1 MIKLENNYTQDKYL
15 KYAQD
20 VISGKQ
26 VAGKLIK
33 LSCQRYLDFMNDAR
47 YEFRPDKCE
56 RVLSF
61 VGKLKH
67 YQGKCAGKPFV
78 LEEWQKWIIYSI
90 FGFYYKD
97 SNERLV
103 KKALLTVGRKN
114 GKAIS
119 LDTNIPTPFGNRLLR
134 DIHEGDIIF
143 GADGKPTRVLFE
155 SEIQYRPCYKIL
167 FENGE
172 EIISADNH
180 RWLVKCRNDKKP
192 DNLVV
197 RTTQEMYDK
206 GIYLQRKDGKGKEY
220 NWRTILTNP
229 VEYEPKEYIVDP
241 YVLGLWLGD
250 GDSAGPEFTTQYQFD
265 DYKIYDYVS
274 KLYGEPTI
282 VSVKHNRNAVILNYN
297 NTRINNHVSK
307 LSSDLKKIGVFKN
320 KHIPEEYKFG
330 SVEQR
335 LSLIQGLMDTDGS
348 VASTHYHQC
357 EFVQK
362 RKDIVDDVQEILS
375 SLGIKSKIKE
385 KYVILNGKKTGPY
398 YRLTFFTDKTLPVFK
413 MKRKYEML
421 PEHLHKRMKY
431 NTIRDIIPCETVPC
445 KCLTVDNEDHLFL
458 CGKQYTVTH
467 NTFLIAAIALY
478 MLIADGEPA
487 AQVLNIA
494 NNTKQAHLL
503 FEMQQK
509 LVKCLDPKHKYTKT
523 LRDSIQVPKTS
534 SYSQVLSSDS
544 SGHDGSSPS
553 TYILDEVHEMKDSK
567 LWDVMISGTGF
578 RVSPL
583 GICISTSGFLLNGFL
598 HNYRDVCIDILEHRK
613 EDDEQFAAIYEL
625 DEEDDWKDE
634 HNWIKA
640 NPNLGVTVTKKYL
653 EGQIRSAI
661 NDSALETS
669 VKTKNFNM
677 WVSSKE
683 IWISDDKIRKVMAP
697 VNLEDY
703 KDEECFMGVDL
714 SAVSD
719 LTSTTIMFPPNPDR
733 EVNPDKFVFK
743 TIIYLPESELTE
755 NVNSYLYMIWKRENY
770 LKVTSGNV
778 VDYDFILKD
787 QININDTN
795 YIVNVA
801 YDKWNATQ
809 WAINA
814 TSEGLP
820 LSPYSQALGNF
831 NGPTKTLERL
841 IRTGQVIIDNNPI
854 VRWAF
859 SNVSLK
865 IDHHENAKPTK
876 ANDEKSKKIDPVISM
891 IQSLGG
897 YLSNPRYSD
906 GQVLTVK

>member
-26 VAGKLIK
+26 VAGKIIRLA
-33 LSCQRYLDFMNDAR
+33 CQRYLDFMNDAR

-61 VGKLKH
+61 VSKLKH

-103 KKALLTVGRKN
+103 KKALITVGRKN
-114 GKAIS
+114 GKS
-119 LDTNIPTPFGNRLLR
+119 M
-134 DIHEGDIIF
+134 
-143 GADGKPTRVLFE
+143 
-155 SEIQYRPCYKIL
+155 Q
-167 FENGE
+167 
-172 EIISADNH
+172 
-180 RWLVKCRNDKKP
+180 
-192 DNLVV
+192 
-197 RTTQEMYDK
+197 
-206 GIYLQRKDGKGKEY
+206 
-220 NWRTILTNP
+220 
-229 VEYEPKEYIVDP
+229 
-241 YVLGLWLGD
+241 
-250 GDSAGPEFTTQYQFD
+250 
-265 DYKIYDYVS
+265 
-274 KLYGEPTI
+274 
-282 VSVKHNRNAVILNYN
+282 
-297 NTRINNHVSK
+297 
-307 LSSDLKKIGVFKN
+307 
-320 KHIPEEYKFG
+320 
-330 SVEQR
+330 
-335 LSLIQGLMDTDGS
+335 
-348 VASTHYHQC
+348 
-357 EFVQK
+357 
-362 RKDIVDDVQEILS
+362 
-375 SLGIKSKIKE
+375 
-385 KYVILNGKKTGPY
+385 
-398 YRLTFFTDKTLPVFK
+398 
-413 MKRKYEML
+413 
-421 PEHLHKRMKY
+421 
-431 NTIRDIIPCETVPC
+431 
-445 KCLTVDNEDHLFL
+445 
-458 CGKQYTVTH
+458 
-467 NTFLIAAIALY
+467 IAAIALY

-598 HNYRDVCIDILEHRK
+598 HTYRDVCIDILEHRK

-634 HNWIKA
+634 HNWVKA

-841 IRTGQVIIDNNPI
+841 IRTGMVVIDNNPI

>member
-1 MIKLENNYTQDKYL
+1 MINLKNNYIQDKYL

-20 VISGKQ
+20 VVSGKQ
-26 VAGKLIK
+26 VAGKLIR
-33 LSCQRYLDFMNDAR
+33 LSCQRYLDLMNDTR

-61 VGKLKH
+61 ISKLKH

-90 FGFYYKD
+90 FGFYYRD

-103 KKALLTVGRKN
+103 KKALITVGRKN
-114 GKAIS
+114 GKS
-119 LDTNIPTPFGNRLLR
+119 M
-134 DIHEGDIIF
+134 
-143 GADGKPTRVLFE
+143 
-155 SEIQYRPCYKIL
+155 Q
-167 FENGE
+167 
-172 EIISADNH
+172 
-180 RWLVKCRNDKKP
+180 
-192 DNLVV
+192 
-197 RTTQEMYDK
+197 
-206 GIYLQRKDGKGKEY
+206 
-220 NWRTILTNP
+220 
-229 VEYEPKEYIVDP
+229 
-241 YVLGLWLGD
+241 
-250 GDSAGPEFTTQYQFD
+250 
-265 DYKIYDYVS
+265 
-274 KLYGEPTI
+274 
-282 VSVKHNRNAVILNYN
+282 
-297 NTRINNHVSK
+297 
-307 LSSDLKKIGVFKN
+307 
-320 KHIPEEYKFG
+320 
-330 SVEQR
+330 
-335 LSLIQGLMDTDGS
+335 
-348 VASTHYHQC
+348 
-357 EFVQK
+357 
-362 RKDIVDDVQEILS
+362 
-375 SLGIKSKIKE
+375 
-385 KYVILNGKKTGPY
+385 
-398 YRLTFFTDKTLPVFK
+398 
-413 MKRKYEML
+413 
-421 PEHLHKRMKY
+421 
-431 NTIRDIIPCETVPC
+431 
-445 KCLTVDNEDHLFL
+445 
-458 CGKQYTVTH
+458 
-467 NTFLIAAIALY
+467 IAAMALY

-625 DEEDDWKDE
+625 DDEDDWKDE
-634 HNWIKA
+634 KNWVKA
-640 NPNLGVTVTKKYL
+640 NPNLDVTVTRKYL

-661 NDSALETS
+661 NDSALEVS

-683 IWISDDKIRKVMAP
+683 IWISDDKIRKVMSP
-697 VNLEDY
+697 VNLDDY
-703 KDEECFMGVDL
+703 KDEDCFMGVDL

-733 EVNPDKFVFK
+733 EINPDKFVFK

-778 VDYDFILKD
+778 VDYDYILKD
-787 QININDTN
+787 QININDKN
-795 YIVNVA
+795 YVVNVA

-814 TSEGLP
+814 TEEGLP
-820 LSPYSQALGNF
+820 LTPYSQALGNF

-841 IRTGQVIIDNNPI
+841 IRTGMVVIDNNPI

-859 SNVSLK
+859 SNVTLK
-865 IDHHENAKPTK
+865 LDQHENAKPTK
-876 ANDEKSKKIDPVISM
+876 ANNEKSKKIDPVISM

-897 YLSNPRYSD
+897 YLENPRYSD
-906 GQVLTVK
+906 GQVLAVK

>member
-1 MIKLENNYTQDKYL
+1 MINLKNNYIQDKYL

-20 VISGKQ
+20 VVSGKQ

-33 LSCQRYLDFMNDAR
+33 LSCQRYLDLMNDTR

-56 RVLSF
+56 RVLNF
-61 VGKLKH
+61 VSKLKH

-103 KKALLTVGRKN
+103 KKALITVARKN
-114 GKAIS
+114 GKS
-119 LDTNIPTPFGNRLLR
+119 F
-134 DIHEGDIIF
+134 
-143 GADGKPTRVLFE
+143 
-155 SEIQYRPCYKIL
+155 Q
-167 FENGE
+167 
-172 EIISADNH
+172 
-180 RWLVKCRNDKKP
+180 
-192 DNLVV
+192 
-197 RTTQEMYDK
+197 
-206 GIYLQRKDGKGKEY
+206 
-220 NWRTILTNP
+220 
-229 VEYEPKEYIVDP
+229 
-241 YVLGLWLGD
+241 
-250 GDSAGPEFTTQYQFD
+250 
-265 DYKIYDYVS
+265 
-274 KLYGEPTI
+274 
-282 VSVKHNRNAVILNYN
+282 
-297 NTRINNHVSK
+297 
-307 LSSDLKKIGVFKN
+307 
-320 KHIPEEYKFG
+320 
-330 SVEQR
+330 
-335 LSLIQGLMDTDGS
+335 
-348 VASTHYHQC
+348 
-357 EFVQK
+357 
-362 RKDIVDDVQEILS
+362 
-375 SLGIKSKIKE
+375 
-385 KYVILNGKKTGPY
+385 
-398 YRLTFFTDKTLPVFK
+398 
-413 MKRKYEML
+413 
-421 PEHLHKRMKY
+421 
-431 NTIRDIIPCETVPC
+431 
-445 KCLTVDNEDHLFL
+445 
-458 CGKQYTVTH
+458 
-467 NTFLIAAIALY
+467 IAAIALY

-523 LRDSIQVPKTS
+523 LRDSIQVQKTS

-567 LWDVMISGTGF
+567 LWDVMVSGTGF

-625 DEEDDWKDE
+625 DDEDDWKDE
-634 HNWIKA
+634 KNWVKA
-640 NPNLGVTVTKKYL
+640 NPNLDVTVTRKYL

-661 NDSALETS
+661 NDSALEVS

-683 IWISDDKIRKVMAP
+683 IWISDDKIRKVMSP
-697 VNLEDY
+697 VNLDDY
-703 KDEECFMGVDL
+703 KDEDCFMGVDL

-719 LTSTTIMFPPNPDR
+719 LTSTTVMFPPNPDR
-733 EVNPDKFVFK
+733 EINPDKFVFK

-778 VDYDFILKD
+778 VDYDYILKD
-787 QININDTN
+787 QININDKN
-795 YIVNVA
+795 YVVNVA

-814 TSEGLP
+814 TEEGLP
-820 LSPYSQALGNF
+820 LTPYSQALGNF

-841 IRTGQVIIDNNPI
+841 IRTGMVVIDNNPI

-859 SNVSLK
+859 SNVTLK
-865 IDHHENAKPTK
+865 LDQHENAKPTK
-876 ANDEKSKKIDPVISM
+876 ANGEKSRKIDPVISM

-897 YLSNPRYSD
+897 YLENPRYSD
-906 GQVLTVK
+906 GQVLAVK

>member
-1 MIKLENNYTQDKYL
+1 MINLKNNYIQDKYL

-20 VISGKQ
+20 VVSGKQ

-33 LSCQRYLDFMNDAR
+33 LSCQRYLDLMNDTR

-61 VGKLKH
+61 VSKLKH

-90 FGFYYKD
+90 FGFYYRD

-114 GKAIS
+114 GKS
-119 LDTNIPTPFGNRLLR
+119 
-134 DIHEGDIIF
+134 
-143 GADGKPTRVLFE
+143 
-155 SEIQYRPCYKIL
+155 
-167 FENGE
+167 
-172 EIISADNH
+172 
-180 RWLVKCRNDKKP
+180 
-192 DNLVV
+192 
-197 RTTQEMYDK
+197 
-206 GIYLQRKDGKGKEY
+206 
-220 NWRTILTNP
+220 
-229 VEYEPKEYIVDP
+229 
-241 YVLGLWLGD
+241 
-250 GDSAGPEFTTQYQFD
+250 
-265 DYKIYDYVS
+265 
-274 KLYGEPTI
+274 
-282 VSVKHNRNAVILNYN
+282 
-297 NTRINNHVSK
+297 
-307 LSSDLKKIGVFKN
+307 
-320 KHIPEEYKFG
+320 
-330 SVEQR
+330 
-335 LSLIQGLMDTDGS
+335 
-348 VASTHYHQC
+348 
-357 EFVQK
+357 
-362 RKDIVDDVQEILS
+362 
-375 SLGIKSKIKE
+375 
-385 KYVILNGKKTGPY
+385 
-398 YRLTFFTDKTLPVFK
+398 
-413 MKRKYEML
+413 
-421 PEHLHKRMKY
+421 
-431 NTIRDIIPCETVPC
+431 
-445 KCLTVDNEDHLFL
+445 
-458 CGKQYTVTH
+458 
-467 NTFLIAAIALY
+467 FLIAAMALY

-625 DEEDDWKDE
+625 DDEDDWKDE
-634 HNWIKA
+634 KNWVKA
-640 NPNLGVTVTKKYL
+640 NPNLDVTVTRKYL

-661 NDSALETS
+661 NDSALEVS

-683 IWISDDKIRKVMAP
+683 IWISDDKIRKVMSP
-697 VNLEDY
+697 VNLDDY
-703 KDEECFMGVDL
+703 KNEDCFMGVDL

-719 LTSTTIMFPPNPDR
+719 LTSTTVMFPPNPYR
-733 EVNPDKFVFK
+733 GINPDKFVFK

-778 VDYDFILKD
+778 VDYDYILKD
-787 QININDTN
+787 QININDKN
-795 YIVNVA
+795 YVVNVA

-814 TSEGLP
+814 TEEGLP
-820 LSPYSQALGNF
+820 LTPYSQALGNF

-841 IRTGQVIIDNNPI
+841 IRTGMVVIDNNPI

-859 SNVSLK
+859 SNVTLK
-865 IDHHENAKPTK
+865 LDQHENAKPTK
-876 ANDEKSKKIDPVISM
+876 ANGDKSKKIDPVISM

-897 YLSNPRYSD
+897 YLENPHYSD

>member
-26 VAGKLIK
+26 VAGKIIK
-33 LSCQRYLDFMNDAR
+33 LACQRYLDFMNDAR

-61 VGKLKH
+61 VSKLKH

-103 KKALLTVGRKN
+103 KKALITVGRKN
-114 GKAIS
+114 GKS
-119 LDTNIPTPFGNRLLR
+119 M
-134 DIHEGDIIF
+134 
-143 GADGKPTRVLFE
+143 
-155 SEIQYRPCYKIL
+155 Q
-167 FENGE
+167 
-172 EIISADNH
+172 
-180 RWLVKCRNDKKP
+180 
-192 DNLVV
+192 
-197 RTTQEMYDK
+197 
-206 GIYLQRKDGKGKEY
+206 
-220 NWRTILTNP
+220 
-229 VEYEPKEYIVDP
+229 
-241 YVLGLWLGD
+241 
-250 GDSAGPEFTTQYQFD
+250 
-265 DYKIYDYVS
+265 
-274 KLYGEPTI
+274 
-282 VSVKHNRNAVILNYN
+282 
-297 NTRINNHVSK
+297 
-307 LSSDLKKIGVFKN
+307 
-320 KHIPEEYKFG
+320 
-330 SVEQR
+330 
-335 LSLIQGLMDTDGS
+335 
-348 VASTHYHQC
+348 
-357 EFVQK
+357 
-362 RKDIVDDVQEILS
+362 
-375 SLGIKSKIKE
+375 
-385 KYVILNGKKTGPY
+385 
-398 YRLTFFTDKTLPVFK
+398 
-413 MKRKYEML
+413 
-421 PEHLHKRMKY
+421 
-431 NTIRDIIPCETVPC
+431 
-445 KCLTVDNEDHLFL
+445 
-458 CGKQYTVTH
+458 
-467 NTFLIAAIALY
+467 IAAIALY

-598 HNYRDVCIDILEHRK
+598 HTYRDVCIDILEHRK

-634 HNWIKA
+634 HNWVKA

-719 LTSTTIMFPPNPDR
+719 LTSTTVMFPPNPDR
-733 EVNPDKFVFK
+733 EINPDKFVFK

-865 IDHHENAKPTK
+865 IDHHENVKPTK

>member
-26 VAGKLIK
+26 VAGKIIRLA
-33 LSCQRYLDFMNDAR
+33 CQRYLDFMNDAR

-61 VGKLKH
+61 VSKLKH

-103 KKALLTVGRKN
+103 KKALITVGRKN
-114 GKAIS
+114 GKS
-119 LDTNIPTPFGNRLLR
+119 M
-134 DIHEGDIIF
+134 
-143 GADGKPTRVLFE
+143 
-155 SEIQYRPCYKIL
+155 Q
-167 FENGE
+167 
-172 EIISADNH
+172 
-180 RWLVKCRNDKKP
+180 
-192 DNLVV
+192 
-197 RTTQEMYDK
+197 
-206 GIYLQRKDGKGKEY
+206 
-220 NWRTILTNP
+220 
-229 VEYEPKEYIVDP
+229 
-241 YVLGLWLGD
+241 
-250 GDSAGPEFTTQYQFD
+250 
-265 DYKIYDYVS
+265 
-274 KLYGEPTI
+274 
-282 VSVKHNRNAVILNYN
+282 
-297 NTRINNHVSK
+297 
-307 LSSDLKKIGVFKN
+307 
-320 KHIPEEYKFG
+320 
-330 SVEQR
+330 
-335 LSLIQGLMDTDGS
+335 
-348 VASTHYHQC
+348 
-357 EFVQK
+357 
-362 RKDIVDDVQEILS
+362 
-375 SLGIKSKIKE
+375 
-385 KYVILNGKKTGPY
+385 
-398 YRLTFFTDKTLPVFK
+398 
-413 MKRKYEML
+413 
-421 PEHLHKRMKY
+421 
-431 NTIRDIIPCETVPC
+431 
-445 KCLTVDNEDHLFL
+445 
-458 CGKQYTVTH
+458 
-467 NTFLIAAIALY
+467 IAAIALY

-598 HNYRDVCIDILEHRK
+598 HTYRDVCIDILEHRK

-634 HNWIKA
+634 HNWVKA

-719 LTSTTIMFPPNPDR
+719 LTSTTVMFPPNPDR
-733 EVNPDKFVFK
+733 EINPDKFVFK

>member
-1 MIKLENNYTQDKYL
+1 MINLKNNYIQDKYL

-20 VISGKQ
+20 VVSGKQ
-26 VAGKLIK
+26 VAGKLIR
-33 LSCQRYLDFMNDAR
+33 LACQRYLDLMNDTR

-61 VGKLKH
+61 VSKLKH

-90 FGFYYKD
+90 FGFYYRD

-114 GKAIS
+114 GKS
-119 LDTNIPTPFGNRLLR
+119 
-134 DIHEGDIIF
+134 
-143 GADGKPTRVLFE
+143 
-155 SEIQYRPCYKIL
+155 
-167 FENGE
+167 
-172 EIISADNH
+172 
-180 RWLVKCRNDKKP
+180 
-192 DNLVV
+192 
-197 RTTQEMYDK
+197 
-206 GIYLQRKDGKGKEY
+206 
-220 NWRTILTNP
+220 
-229 VEYEPKEYIVDP
+229 
-241 YVLGLWLGD
+241 
-250 GDSAGPEFTTQYQFD
+250 
-265 DYKIYDYVS
+265 
-274 KLYGEPTI
+274 
-282 VSVKHNRNAVILNYN
+282 
-297 NTRINNHVSK
+297 
-307 LSSDLKKIGVFKN
+307 
-320 KHIPEEYKFG
+320 
-330 SVEQR
+330 
-335 LSLIQGLMDTDGS
+335 
-348 VASTHYHQC
+348 
-357 EFVQK
+357 
-362 RKDIVDDVQEILS
+362 
-375 SLGIKSKIKE
+375 
-385 KYVILNGKKTGPY
+385 
-398 YRLTFFTDKTLPVFK
+398 
-413 MKRKYEML
+413 
-421 PEHLHKRMKY
+421 
-431 NTIRDIIPCETVPC
+431 
-445 KCLTVDNEDHLFL
+445 
-458 CGKQYTVTH
+458 
-467 NTFLIAAIALY
+467 FLIAAMALY

-625 DEEDDWKDE
+625 DEDDDWTDE
-634 HNWIKA
+634 KNWVKA
-640 NPNLGVTVTKKYL
+640 NPNLDVTVTRKYL

-661 NDSALETS
+661 NDSALEVS

-683 IWISDDKIRKVMAP
+683 IWISDDKIRKVMSS
-697 VNLEDY
+697 VNLDDY
-703 KDEECFMGVDL
+703 KDEDCFMGVDL

-719 LTSTTIMFPPNPDR
+719 LTSTTVMFPPNPDR
-733 EVNPDKFVFK
+733 EINPDKFVFK

-778 VDYDFILKD
+778 VDYDYILKD
-787 QININDTN
+787 QININDKN
-795 YIVNVA
+795 YVVNVA

-814 TSEGLP
+814 TEEGLP
-820 LSPYSQALGNF
+820 LTPYSQALGNF

-841 IRTGQVIIDNNPI
+841 IRTGMVVIDNNPI

-859 SNVSLK
+859 SNVTLK
-865 IDHHENAKPTK
+865 LDQHENAKPTK
-876 ANDEKSKKIDPVISM
+876 ANNEKSKKIDPVISM

-897 YLSNPRYSD
+897 YLENPRYSD
-906 GQVLTVK
+906 GQVLAVK

>member
-1 MIKLENNYTQDKYL
+1 MINLKNNYIQDKYL
-15 KYAQD
+15 KYAHD
-20 VISGKQ
+20 VVSGKQ

-33 LSCQRYLDFMNDAR
+33 LSCQRYLDLMNDTR

-61 VGKLKH
+61 VSKLKH

-90 FGFYYKD
+90 FGFYYRD

-114 GKAIS
+114 GKS
-119 LDTNIPTPFGNRLLR
+119 
-134 DIHEGDIIF
+134 
-143 GADGKPTRVLFE
+143 
-155 SEIQYRPCYKIL
+155 
-167 FENGE
+167 
-172 EIISADNH
+172 
-180 RWLVKCRNDKKP
+180 
-192 DNLVV
+192 
-197 RTTQEMYDK
+197 
-206 GIYLQRKDGKGKEY
+206 
-220 NWRTILTNP
+220 
-229 VEYEPKEYIVDP
+229 
-241 YVLGLWLGD
+241 
-250 GDSAGPEFTTQYQFD
+250 
-265 DYKIYDYVS
+265 
-274 KLYGEPTI
+274 
-282 VSVKHNRNAVILNYN
+282 
-297 NTRINNHVSK
+297 
-307 LSSDLKKIGVFKN
+307 
-320 KHIPEEYKFG
+320 
-330 SVEQR
+330 
-335 LSLIQGLMDTDGS
+335 
-348 VASTHYHQC
+348 
-357 EFVQK
+357 
-362 RKDIVDDVQEILS
+362 
-375 SLGIKSKIKE
+375 
-385 KYVILNGKKTGPY
+385 
-398 YRLTFFTDKTLPVFK
+398 
-413 MKRKYEML
+413 
-421 PEHLHKRMKY
+421 
-431 NTIRDIIPCETVPC
+431 
-445 KCLTVDNEDHLFL
+445 
-458 CGKQYTVTH
+458 
-467 NTFLIAAIALY
+467 FLIAAMALY

-523 LRDSIQVPKTS
+523 LRDSIQVTKTS

-625 DEEDDWKDE
+625 DDEDDWKDE
-634 HNWIKA
+634 KNWVKA
-640 NPNLGVTVTKKYL
+640 NPNLDVTVTRKYL

-683 IWISDDKIRKVMAP
+683 IWISDDKIRKVMSP
-697 VNLEDY
+697 VNLDDY
-703 KDEECFMGVDL
+703 KDEDCFMGVDL

-733 EVNPDKFVFK
+733 EINPDKFVFK

-778 VDYDFILKD
+778 VDYDYILKD
-787 QININDTN
+787 QININDKN
-795 YIVNVA
+795 YVVNVA

-814 TSEGLP
+814 TEEGLP
-820 LSPYSQALGNF
+820 LTPYSQALGNF

-841 IRTGQVIIDNNPI
+841 IRTGMVVIDNNPI

-859 SNVSLK
+859 SNVTLK
-865 IDHHENAKPTK
+865 LDQHENAKPTK
-876 ANDEKSKKIDPVISM
+876 ANNEKSKKIDPVISM

-897 YLSNPRYSD
+897 YLENPRYSD
-906 GQVLTVK
+906 GQVLAVK

>member
-1 MIKLENNYTQDKYL
+1 MINLKNNYIQDKYL
-15 KYAQD
+15 EYAQD
-20 VISGKQ
+20 VVSGKQ
-26 VAGKLIK
+26 VAGKIIRLA
-33 LSCQRYLDFMNDAR
+33 CQRYLDFMNDAR

-61 VGKLKH
+61 VSKLKH

-103 KKALLTVGRKN
+103 KKALITVGRKN
-114 GKAIS
+114 GKS
-119 LDTNIPTPFGNRLLR
+119 M
-134 DIHEGDIIF
+134 
-143 GADGKPTRVLFE
+143 
-155 SEIQYRPCYKIL
+155 Q
-167 FENGE
+167 
-172 EIISADNH
+172 
-180 RWLVKCRNDKKP
+180 
-192 DNLVV
+192 
-197 RTTQEMYDK
+197 
-206 GIYLQRKDGKGKEY
+206 
-220 NWRTILTNP
+220 
-229 VEYEPKEYIVDP
+229 
-241 YVLGLWLGD
+241 
-250 GDSAGPEFTTQYQFD
+250 
-265 DYKIYDYVS
+265 
-274 KLYGEPTI
+274 
-282 VSVKHNRNAVILNYN
+282 
-297 NTRINNHVSK
+297 
-307 LSSDLKKIGVFKN
+307 
-320 KHIPEEYKFG
+320 
-330 SVEQR
+330 
-335 LSLIQGLMDTDGS
+335 
-348 VASTHYHQC
+348 
-357 EFVQK
+357 
-362 RKDIVDDVQEILS
+362 
-375 SLGIKSKIKE
+375 
-385 KYVILNGKKTGPY
+385 
-398 YRLTFFTDKTLPVFK
+398 
-413 MKRKYEML
+413 
-421 PEHLHKRMKY
+421 
-431 NTIRDIIPCETVPC
+431 
-445 KCLTVDNEDHLFL
+445 
-458 CGKQYTVTH
+458 
-467 NTFLIAAIALY
+467 IAAIALY

-567 LWDVMISGTGF
+567 LWDVMVSGTGF

-598 HNYRDVCIDILEHRK
+598 HTYRDVCIDILEHRK

-634 HNWIKA
+634 HNWVKA

-683 IWISDDKIRKVMAP
+683 IWISDDKIRKVMSP
-697 VNLEDY
+697 VNLDDY
-703 KDEECFMGVDL
+703 KDEDCFMGVDL

-719 LTSTTIMFPPNPDR
+719 LTSTTVMFPPNPDR
-733 EVNPDKFVFK
+733 EINPDKFVFK

-778 VDYDFILKD
+778 VDYDYILKD
-787 QININDTN
+787 QININDKN
-795 YIVNVA
+795 YVVNVA

-814 TSEGLP
+814 TEEGLP
-820 LSPYSQALGNF
+820 LTPYSQALGNF

-841 IRTGQVIIDNNPI
+841 IRTGMVVIDNNPI

-859 SNVSLK
+859 SNVTLK
-865 IDHHENAKPTK
+865 LDQHENAKPTK
-876 ANDEKSKKIDPVISM
+876 ANNEKSKKIDPVISM

-897 YLSNPRYSD
+897 YLENPRYSD
-906 GQVLTVK
+906 GQVLAVK

>member
-1 MIKLENNYTQDKYL
+1 MINLKNNYIQDKYF

-20 VISGKQ
+20 VVSGKQ
-26 VAGKLIK
+26 VAGKLIR
-33 LSCQRYLDFMNDAR
+33 LSCQRYLDLMNDTR

-61 VGKLKH
+61 VSKLKH

-90 FGFYYKD
+90 FGFYYRD

-114 GKAIS
+114 GKS
-119 LDTNIPTPFGNRLLR
+119 
-134 DIHEGDIIF
+134 
-143 GADGKPTRVLFE
+143 
-155 SEIQYRPCYKIL
+155 
-167 FENGE
+167 
-172 EIISADNH
+172 
-180 RWLVKCRNDKKP
+180 
-192 DNLVV
+192 
-197 RTTQEMYDK
+197 
-206 GIYLQRKDGKGKEY
+206 
-220 NWRTILTNP
+220 
-229 VEYEPKEYIVDP
+229 
-241 YVLGLWLGD
+241 
-250 GDSAGPEFTTQYQFD
+250 
-265 DYKIYDYVS
+265 
-274 KLYGEPTI
+274 
-282 VSVKHNRNAVILNYN
+282 
-297 NTRINNHVSK
+297 
-307 LSSDLKKIGVFKN
+307 
-320 KHIPEEYKFG
+320 
-330 SVEQR
+330 
-335 LSLIQGLMDTDGS
+335 
-348 VASTHYHQC
+348 
-357 EFVQK
+357 
-362 RKDIVDDVQEILS
+362 
-375 SLGIKSKIKE
+375 
-385 KYVILNGKKTGPY
+385 
-398 YRLTFFTDKTLPVFK
+398 
-413 MKRKYEML
+413 
-421 PEHLHKRMKY
+421 
-431 NTIRDIIPCETVPC
+431 
-445 KCLTVDNEDHLFL
+445 
-458 CGKQYTVTH
+458 
-467 NTFLIAAIALY
+467 FLIAAMALY

-523 LRDSIQVPKTS
+523 LRDSIQVQKTS

-625 DEEDDWKDE
+625 DDEDDWKDE
-634 HNWIKA
+634 KNWVKA
-640 NPNLGVTVTKKYL
+640 NPNLDVTVTRKYL

-661 NDSALETS
+661 NDSALEVS

-683 IWISDDKIRKVMAP
+683 IWISDDKIRKVMSP
-697 VNLEDY
+697 VNLDDY
-703 KDEECFMGVDL
+703 KDEDCFMGVDL

-719 LTSTTIMFPPNPDR
+719 LTSTTVMFPPNPDR
-733 EVNPDKFVFK
+733 EINPDKFVFK

-778 VDYDFILKD
+778 VDYDYILKD
-787 QININDTN
+787 QININDKN
-795 YIVNVA
+795 YVVNVA

-814 TSEGLP
+814 TEEGLP
-820 LSPYSQALGNF
+820 LTPYSQALGNF

-841 IRTGQVIIDNNPI
+841 IRTGMVVIDNNPI

-859 SNVSLK
+859 SNVTLK
-865 IDHHENAKPTK
+865 LDQHENAKPTK
-876 ANDEKSKKIDPVISM
+876 ANNEKSKKIDPVISM

-897 YLSNPRYSD
+897 YLENPRYSD
-906 GQVLTVK
+906 GQVLAVK

>member
-1 MIKLENNYTQDKYL
+1 MINLKNNYIQDKYL

-20 VISGKQ
+20 VVSCKQ
-26 VAGKLIK
+26 VAGKLIR
-33 LSCQRYLDFMNDAR
+33 LACQRYLDLMNDTR

-56 RVLSF
+56 RVLNF
-61 VGKLKH
+61 VSKLKH

-103 KKALLTVGRKN
+103 KKALITVARKN
-114 GKAIS
+114 GKS
-119 LDTNIPTPFGNRLLR
+119 F
-134 DIHEGDIIF
+134 
-143 GADGKPTRVLFE
+143 
-155 SEIQYRPCYKIL
+155 Q
-167 FENGE
+167 
-172 EIISADNH
+172 
-180 RWLVKCRNDKKP
+180 
-192 DNLVV
+192 
-197 RTTQEMYDK
+197 
-206 GIYLQRKDGKGKEY
+206 
-220 NWRTILTNP
+220 
-229 VEYEPKEYIVDP
+229 
-241 YVLGLWLGD
+241 
-250 GDSAGPEFTTQYQFD
+250 
-265 DYKIYDYVS
+265 
-274 KLYGEPTI
+274 
-282 VSVKHNRNAVILNYN
+282 
-297 NTRINNHVSK
+297 
-307 LSSDLKKIGVFKN
+307 
-320 KHIPEEYKFG
+320 
-330 SVEQR
+330 
-335 LSLIQGLMDTDGS
+335 
-348 VASTHYHQC
+348 
-357 EFVQK
+357 
-362 RKDIVDDVQEILS
+362 
-375 SLGIKSKIKE
+375 
-385 KYVILNGKKTGPY
+385 
-398 YRLTFFTDKTLPVFK
+398 
-413 MKRKYEML
+413 
-421 PEHLHKRMKY
+421 
-431 NTIRDIIPCETVPC
+431 
-445 KCLTVDNEDHLFL
+445 
-458 CGKQYTVTH
+458 
-467 NTFLIAAIALY
+467 IAAIALY

-523 LRDSIQVPKTS
+523 LRDSIQVQKTS

-567 LWDVMISGTGF
+567 LWDVMVSGTGF

-625 DEEDDWKDE
+625 DDEDDWKDE
-634 HNWIKA
+634 KNWVKA
-640 NPNLGVTVTKKYL
+640 NPNLDVTVTRKYL

-661 NDSALETS
+661 NDSALEVS

-683 IWISDDKIRKVMAP
+683 IWISDDKIRKVMSP
-697 VNLEDY
+697 VNLDDY
-703 KDEECFMGVDL
+703 KDEDCFMGVDL

-719 LTSTTIMFPPNPDR
+719 LTSTTVMFPPNPDR
-733 EVNPDKFVFK
+733 EINPDKFVFK

-778 VDYDFILKD
+778 VDYDYILKD
-787 QININDTN
+787 QININDKN
-795 YIVNVA
+795 YVVNVA

-814 TSEGLP
+814 TEEGLP
-820 LSPYSQALGNF
+820 LTPYSQALGNF

-841 IRTGQVIIDNNPI
+841 IRTGMVVIDNNPI

-859 SNVSLK
+859 SNVTLK
-865 IDHHENAKPTK
+865 LDQHENAKPTK
-876 ANDEKSKKIDPVISM
+876 ANNEKSKKIDPVISM

-897 YLSNPRYSD
+897 YLENPRYSD
-906 GQVLTVK
+906 GQVLAVK

>member
-1 MIKLENNYTQDKYL
+1 MINLKNNYIQDKYL

-20 VISGKQ
+20 VVSGKQ
-26 VAGKLIK
+26 VAGKLIR
-33 LSCQRYLDFMNDAR
+33 LSCQRYLDLMNDTR

-61 VGKLKH
+61 VSKLKH

-103 KKALLTVGRKN
+103 KKALITVGRKN
-114 GKAIS
+114 GKS
-119 LDTNIPTPFGNRLLR
+119 M
-134 DIHEGDIIF
+134 
-143 GADGKPTRVLFE
+143 
-155 SEIQYRPCYKIL
+155 Q
-167 FENGE
+167 
-172 EIISADNH
+172 
-180 RWLVKCRNDKKP
+180 
-192 DNLVV
+192 
-197 RTTQEMYDK
+197 
-206 GIYLQRKDGKGKEY
+206 
-220 NWRTILTNP
+220 
-229 VEYEPKEYIVDP
+229 
-241 YVLGLWLGD
+241 
-250 GDSAGPEFTTQYQFD
+250 
-265 DYKIYDYVS
+265 
-274 KLYGEPTI
+274 
-282 VSVKHNRNAVILNYN
+282 
-297 NTRINNHVSK
+297 
-307 LSSDLKKIGVFKN
+307 
-320 KHIPEEYKFG
+320 
-330 SVEQR
+330 
-335 LSLIQGLMDTDGS
+335 
-348 VASTHYHQC
+348 
-357 EFVQK
+357 
-362 RKDIVDDVQEILS
+362 
-375 SLGIKSKIKE
+375 
-385 KYVILNGKKTGPY
+385 
-398 YRLTFFTDKTLPVFK
+398 
-413 MKRKYEML
+413 
-421 PEHLHKRMKY
+421 
-431 NTIRDIIPCETVPC
+431 
-445 KCLTVDNEDHLFL
+445 
-458 CGKQYTVTH
+458 
-467 NTFLIAAIALY
+467 IAAMALY

-509 LVKCLDPKHKYTKT
+509 LVKCLDPKHKYIKT

-625 DEEDDWKDE
+625 DEDDDWTDE
-634 HNWIKA
+634 KNWVKA
-640 NPNLGVTVTKKYL
+640 NPNLDVTVTRKYL

-661 NDSALETS
+661 NDSALEVS

-683 IWISDDKIRKVMAP
+683 IWISDDKIRKVMST
-697 VNLEDY
+697 VNLDDY
-703 KDEECFMGVDL
+703 KDEDCFMGVDL

-733 EVNPDKFVFK
+733 EINPDKFVFK

-778 VDYDFILKD
+778 VDYDYILKD
-787 QININDTN
+787 QININDKN
-795 YIVNVA
+795 YVVNVA

-814 TSEGLP
+814 TEEGLP
-820 LSPYSQALGNF
+820 LTPYSQALGNF

-841 IRTGQVIIDNNPI
+841 IRTGMVVIDNNPI

-859 SNVSLK
+859 SNVTLK
-865 IDHHENAKPTK
+865 LDQHENAKPTK
-876 ANDEKSKKIDPVISM
+876 ANNEKSKKIDPVISM

-897 YLSNPRYSD
+897 YLENPRYSD
-906 GQVLTVK
+906 GQVLAVK

>member
-1 MIKLENNYTQDKYL
+1 MINLKNNYIQDKYL

-20 VISGKQ
+20 VVSGKQ
-26 VAGKLIK
+26 VAGKLIR
-33 LSCQRYLDFMNDAR
+33 LSCQRYLDLMNDTR

-61 VGKLKH
+61 VSKLKH

-103 KKALLTVGRKN
+103 KKALITVARKN
-114 GKAIS
+114 GKS
-119 LDTNIPTPFGNRLLR
+119 F
-134 DIHEGDIIF
+134 
-143 GADGKPTRVLFE
+143 
-155 SEIQYRPCYKIL
+155 Q
-167 FENGE
+167 
-172 EIISADNH
+172 
-180 RWLVKCRNDKKP
+180 
-192 DNLVV
+192 
-197 RTTQEMYDK
+197 
-206 GIYLQRKDGKGKEY
+206 
-220 NWRTILTNP
+220 
-229 VEYEPKEYIVDP
+229 
-241 YVLGLWLGD
+241 
-250 GDSAGPEFTTQYQFD
+250 
-265 DYKIYDYVS
+265 
-274 KLYGEPTI
+274 
-282 VSVKHNRNAVILNYN
+282 
-297 NTRINNHVSK
+297 
-307 LSSDLKKIGVFKN
+307 
-320 KHIPEEYKFG
+320 
-330 SVEQR
+330 
-335 LSLIQGLMDTDGS
+335 
-348 VASTHYHQC
+348 
-357 EFVQK
+357 
-362 RKDIVDDVQEILS
+362 
-375 SLGIKSKIKE
+375 
-385 KYVILNGKKTGPY
+385 
-398 YRLTFFTDKTLPVFK
+398 
-413 MKRKYEML
+413 
-421 PEHLHKRMKY
+421 
-431 NTIRDIIPCETVPC
+431 
-445 KCLTVDNEDHLFL
+445 
-458 CGKQYTVTH
+458 
-467 NTFLIAAIALY
+467 IAAIALY

-523 LRDSIQVPKTS
+523 LRDSIQVQKTS

-567 LWDVMISGTGF
+567 LWDVMVSGTGF

-625 DEEDDWKDE
+625 DDEDDWKDE
-634 HNWIKA
+634 KNWVKA
-640 NPNLGVTVTKKYL
+640 NPNLDVTVTRKYL

-661 NDSALETS
+661 NDSALEVS

-683 IWISDDKIRKVMAP
+683 IWISDDKIRKVMSP
-697 VNLEDY
+697 VNLDDY
-703 KDEECFMGVDL
+703 KDEDCFMGVDL

-719 LTSTTIMFPPNPDR
+719 LTSTTVMFPPNPDR
-733 EVNPDKFVFK
+733 EINPDKFVFK

-778 VDYDFILKD
+778 VDYDYILKD
-787 QININDTN
+787 QININDKN
-795 YIVNVA
+795 YVVNVA

-814 TSEGLP
+814 TEEGLP
-820 LSPYSQALGNF
+820 LTPYSQALGNF

-841 IRTGQVIIDNNPI
+841 IRTGMVVIDNNPI

-859 SNVSLK
+859 SNVTLK
-865 IDHHENAKPTK
+865 LDQHENAKPTK
-876 ANDEKSKKIDPVISM
+876 ANNEKSKKIDPVISM

-897 YLSNPRYSD
+897 YLENPRYSD
-906 GQVLTVK
+906 GQVLAVK

>member
-1 MIKLENNYTQDKYL
+1 MINLKNNYIQDKYL
-15 KYAQD
+15 KYAHD
-20 VISGKQ
+20 VVSGKQ

-33 LSCQRYLDFMNDAR
+33 LSCQRYLDLMNDTR

-61 VGKLKH
+61 ISKLKH

-103 KKALLTVGRKN
+103 KKALITVGRKN
-114 GKAIS
+114 GKS
-119 LDTNIPTPFGNRLLR
+119 M
-134 DIHEGDIIF
+134 
-143 GADGKPTRVLFE
+143 
-155 SEIQYRPCYKIL
+155 Q
-167 FENGE
+167 
-172 EIISADNH
+172 
-180 RWLVKCRNDKKP
+180 
-192 DNLVV
+192 
-197 RTTQEMYDK
+197 
-206 GIYLQRKDGKGKEY
+206 
-220 NWRTILTNP
+220 
-229 VEYEPKEYIVDP
+229 
-241 YVLGLWLGD
+241 
-250 GDSAGPEFTTQYQFD
+250 
-265 DYKIYDYVS
+265 
-274 KLYGEPTI
+274 
-282 VSVKHNRNAVILNYN
+282 
-297 NTRINNHVSK
+297 
-307 LSSDLKKIGVFKN
+307 
-320 KHIPEEYKFG
+320 
-330 SVEQR
+330 
-335 LSLIQGLMDTDGS
+335 
-348 VASTHYHQC
+348 
-357 EFVQK
+357 
-362 RKDIVDDVQEILS
+362 
-375 SLGIKSKIKE
+375 
-385 KYVILNGKKTGPY
+385 
-398 YRLTFFTDKTLPVFK
+398 
-413 MKRKYEML
+413 
-421 PEHLHKRMKY
+421 
-431 NTIRDIIPCETVPC
+431 
-445 KCLTVDNEDHLFL
+445 
-458 CGKQYTVTH
+458 
-467 NTFLIAAIALY
+467 IAAMALY

-634 HNWIKA
+634 KNWVKA

>member
-1 MIKLENNYTQDKYL
+1 MINLKNNYIQDKYL

-20 VISGKQ
+20 VVSGKQ
-26 VAGKLIK
+26 VAGKIIRLA
-33 LSCQRYLDFMNDAR
+33 CQRYLDFMNDTR

-61 VGKLKH
+61 VSKLKH

-90 FGFYYKD
+90 FGFYYRD

-114 GKAIS
+114 GKS
-119 LDTNIPTPFGNRLLR
+119 
-134 DIHEGDIIF
+134 
-143 GADGKPTRVLFE
+143 
-155 SEIQYRPCYKIL
+155 
-167 FENGE
+167 
-172 EIISADNH
+172 
-180 RWLVKCRNDKKP
+180 
-192 DNLVV
+192 
-197 RTTQEMYDK
+197 
-206 GIYLQRKDGKGKEY
+206 
-220 NWRTILTNP
+220 
-229 VEYEPKEYIVDP
+229 
-241 YVLGLWLGD
+241 
-250 GDSAGPEFTTQYQFD
+250 
-265 DYKIYDYVS
+265 
-274 KLYGEPTI
+274 
-282 VSVKHNRNAVILNYN
+282 
-297 NTRINNHVSK
+297 
-307 LSSDLKKIGVFKN
+307 
-320 KHIPEEYKFG
+320 
-330 SVEQR
+330 
-335 LSLIQGLMDTDGS
+335 
-348 VASTHYHQC
+348 
-357 EFVQK
+357 
-362 RKDIVDDVQEILS
+362 
-375 SLGIKSKIKE
+375 
-385 KYVILNGKKTGPY
+385 
-398 YRLTFFTDKTLPVFK
+398 
-413 MKRKYEML
+413 
-421 PEHLHKRMKY
+421 
-431 NTIRDIIPCETVPC
+431 
-445 KCLTVDNEDHLFL
+445 
-458 CGKQYTVTH
+458 
-467 NTFLIAAIALY
+467 FLIAAMALY

-625 DEEDDWKDE
+625 DDEDDWKDE
-634 HNWIKA
+634 KNWVKA
-640 NPNLGVTVTKKYL
+640 NPNLDVTVTRKYL

-661 NDSALETS
+661 NDSALEVS

-683 IWISDDKIRKVMAP
+683 IWISDDKIRKVMSP
-697 VNLEDY
+697 VNLDDY
-703 KDEECFMGVDL
+703 KDEDCFMGVDL

-719 LTSTTIMFPPNPDR
+719 LTSTTVMFPPNPDR
-733 EVNPDKFVFK
+733 EINPDKFVFK

-778 VDYDFILKD
+778 VDYDYILKD
-787 QININDTN
+787 QININDKN
-795 YIVNVA
+795 YVVNVA

-814 TSEGLP
+814 TEEGLP
-820 LSPYSQALGNF
+820 LTPYSQALGNF

-841 IRTGQVIIDNNPI
+841 IRTGMVVIDNNPI

-859 SNVSLK
+859 SNVTLK
-865 IDHHENAKPTK
+865 LDQHENAKPTK
-876 ANDEKSKKIDPVISM
+876 ANNEKSKKIDPVISM

-897 YLSNPRYSD
+897 YLENPRYSD
-906 GQVLTVK
+906 GQVLAVK

>member
-1 MIKLENNYTQDKYL
+1 MINLKNNYIQDKYL
-15 KYAQD
+15 KYAHD
-20 VISGKQ
+20 VVSGKQ
-26 VAGKLIK
+26 VAGKLIR
-33 LSCQRYLDFMNDAR
+33 LSCQRYLDLMNDTR

-61 VGKLKH
+61 VSKLKH

-114 GKAIS
+114 GKS
-119 LDTNIPTPFGNRLLR
+119 
-134 DIHEGDIIF
+134 
-143 GADGKPTRVLFE
+143 
-155 SEIQYRPCYKIL
+155 
-167 FENGE
+167 
-172 EIISADNH
+172 
-180 RWLVKCRNDKKP
+180 
-192 DNLVV
+192 
-197 RTTQEMYDK
+197 
-206 GIYLQRKDGKGKEY
+206 
-220 NWRTILTNP
+220 
-229 VEYEPKEYIVDP
+229 
-241 YVLGLWLGD
+241 
-250 GDSAGPEFTTQYQFD
+250 
-265 DYKIYDYVS
+265 
-274 KLYGEPTI
+274 
-282 VSVKHNRNAVILNYN
+282 
-297 NTRINNHVSK
+297 
-307 LSSDLKKIGVFKN
+307 
-320 KHIPEEYKFG
+320 
-330 SVEQR
+330 
-335 LSLIQGLMDTDGS
+335 
-348 VASTHYHQC
+348 
-357 EFVQK
+357 
-362 RKDIVDDVQEILS
+362 
-375 SLGIKSKIKE
+375 
-385 KYVILNGKKTGPY
+385 
-398 YRLTFFTDKTLPVFK
+398 
-413 MKRKYEML
+413 
-421 PEHLHKRMKY
+421 
-431 NTIRDIIPCETVPC
+431 
-445 KCLTVDNEDHLFL
+445 
-458 CGKQYTVTH
+458 
-467 NTFLIAAIALY
+467 FLIAAMALY

-625 DEEDDWKDE
+625 DEDDDWTDE
-634 HNWIKA
+634 KNWVKA
-640 NPNLGVTVTKKYL
+640 NPNLDVTVTRKYL

-661 NDSALETS
+661 NDSALEVS

-683 IWISDDKIRKVMAP
+683 IWISDDKIRKVMSP
-697 VNLEDY
+697 VNLDDY
-703 KDEECFMGVDL
+703 KDEDCFMGVDL

-719 LTSTTIMFPPNPDR
+719 LTSTTVMFPPNPDR
-733 EVNPDKFVFK
+733 EINPDKFVFK

-778 VDYDFILKD
+778 VDYDYILKD
-787 QININDTN
+787 QININDKN
-795 YIVNVA
+795 YVVNVA

-814 TSEGLP
+814 TEEGLP
-820 LSPYSQALGNF
+820 LTPYSQALGNF

-841 IRTGQVIIDNNPI
+841 IRTGMVVIDNNPI

-859 SNVSLK
+859 SNVTLK
-865 IDHHENAKPTK
+865 LDQHENAKPTK
-876 ANDEKSKKIDPVISM
+876 ANNEKSKKIDPVISM

-897 YLSNPRYSD
+897 YLENPRYSD
-906 GQVLTVK
+906 GQVLAVK

>member
-1 MIKLENNYTQDKYL
+1 MINLKNNYIQDKYL

-20 VISGKQ
+20 VVSGKQ

-33 LSCQRYLDFMNDAR
+33 LACQRYLDFMNDAR

-61 VGKLKH
+61 VSKLKH

-114 GKAIS
+114 GK
-119 LDTNIPTPFGNRLLR
+119 
-134 DIHEGDIIF
+134 
-143 GADGKPTRVLFE
+143 
-155 SEIQYRPCYKIL
+155 
-167 FENGE
+167 
-172 EIISADNH
+172 
-180 RWLVKCRNDKKP
+180 
-192 DNLVV
+192 
-197 RTTQEMYDK
+197 
-206 GIYLQRKDGKGKEY
+206 
-220 NWRTILTNP
+220 
-229 VEYEPKEYIVDP
+229 
-241 YVLGLWLGD
+241 
-250 GDSAGPEFTTQYQFD
+250 
-265 DYKIYDYVS
+265 
-274 KLYGEPTI
+274 
-282 VSVKHNRNAVILNYN
+282 
-297 NTRINNHVSK
+297 
-307 LSSDLKKIGVFKN
+307 
-320 KHIPEEYKFG
+320 
-330 SVEQR
+330 
-335 LSLIQGLMDTDGS
+335 
-348 VASTHYHQC
+348 
-357 EFVQK
+357 
-362 RKDIVDDVQEILS
+362 
-375 SLGIKSKIKE
+375 
-385 KYVILNGKKTGPY
+385 
-398 YRLTFFTDKTLPVFK
+398 
-413 MKRKYEML
+413 
-421 PEHLHKRMKY
+421 
-431 NTIRDIIPCETVPC
+431 
-445 KCLTVDNEDHLFL
+445 
-458 CGKQYTVTH
+458 
-467 NTFLIAAIALY
+467 TFLIAAIALY

-523 LRDSIQVPKTS
+523 LRDSIQIQKTS

-598 HNYRDVCIDILEHRK
+598 HTYRDVCIDILEHRK

-625 DEEDDWKDE
+625 DEEDDWTDE
-634 HNWIKA
+634 KNWVKA

-719 LTSTTIMFPPNPDR
+719 LTSTTVMFPPNPDR
-733 EVNPDKFVFK
+733 EINPDKFVFK

-906 GQVLTVK
+906 GQVLAVK

>member
-1 MIKLENNYTQDKYL
+1 MINLKNNYIQDKYL
-15 KYAQD
+15 KYAHD
-20 VISGKQ
+20 VVSGKQ
-26 VAGKLIK
+26 VAGKLIR
-33 LSCQRYLDFMNDAR
+33 LACQRYLDLMNDTR

-61 VGKLKH
+61 VSKLKH

-103 KKALLTVGRKN
+103 KKALITVARKN
-114 GKAIS
+114 GKS
-119 LDTNIPTPFGNRLLR
+119 F
-134 DIHEGDIIF
+134 
-143 GADGKPTRVLFE
+143 
-155 SEIQYRPCYKIL
+155 Q
-167 FENGE
+167 
-172 EIISADNH
+172 
-180 RWLVKCRNDKKP
+180 
-192 DNLVV
+192 
-197 RTTQEMYDK
+197 
-206 GIYLQRKDGKGKEY
+206 
-220 NWRTILTNP
+220 
-229 VEYEPKEYIVDP
+229 
-241 YVLGLWLGD
+241 
-250 GDSAGPEFTTQYQFD
+250 
-265 DYKIYDYVS
+265 
-274 KLYGEPTI
+274 
-282 VSVKHNRNAVILNYN
+282 
-297 NTRINNHVSK
+297 
-307 LSSDLKKIGVFKN
+307 
-320 KHIPEEYKFG
+320 
-330 SVEQR
+330 
-335 LSLIQGLMDTDGS
+335 
-348 VASTHYHQC
+348 
-357 EFVQK
+357 
-362 RKDIVDDVQEILS
+362 
-375 SLGIKSKIKE
+375 
-385 KYVILNGKKTGPY
+385 
-398 YRLTFFTDKTLPVFK
+398 
-413 MKRKYEML
+413 
-421 PEHLHKRMKY
+421 
-431 NTIRDIIPCETVPC
+431 
-445 KCLTVDNEDHLFL
+445 
-458 CGKQYTVTH
+458 
-467 NTFLIAAIALY
+467 IAAIALY

-523 LRDSIQVPKTS
+523 LRDSIQVQKTS

-567 LWDVMISGTGF
+567 LWDVMVSGTGF

-625 DEEDDWKDE
+625 DEDDDWTDE
-634 HNWIKA
+634 KNWVKA
-640 NPNLGVTVTKKYL
+640 NPNLDVTVTRKYL

-661 NDSALETS
+661 NDSALEVS

-683 IWISDDKIRKVMAP
+683 IWISDDKIRKVMSP
-697 VNLEDY
+697 VNLDDY
-703 KDEECFMGVDL
+703 KDEDCFMGVDL

-733 EVNPDKFVFK
+733 EINPDKFVFK

-778 VDYDFILKD
+778 VDYDYILKD
-787 QININDTN
+787 QININDKN
-795 YIVNVA
+795 YVVNVA

-814 TSEGLP
+814 TEEGLP
-820 LSPYSQALGNF
+820 LTPYSQALGNF

-841 IRTGQVIIDNNPI
+841 IRTGMVVIDNNPI

-859 SNVSLK
+859 SNVTLK
-865 IDHHENAKPTK
+865 LDQHENAKPTK
-876 ANDEKSKKIDPVISM
+876 ANNDKSKKIDPVISM

-897 YLSNPRYSD
+897 YLENPRYSD
-906 GQVLTVK
+906 GQVLAVK

>member
-1 MIKLENNYTQDKYL
+1 MINLKNNYIQDKYL

-20 VISGKQ
+20 VVSGKQ
-26 VAGKLIK
+26 VAGKLIR
-33 LSCQRYLDFMNDAR
+33 LSCQRYLDLMNDTR

-61 VGKLKH
+61 VSKLKH

-97 SNERLV
+97 SSERLV
-103 KKALLTVGRKN
+103 KKALITVARKN
-114 GKAIS
+114 GKS
-119 LDTNIPTPFGNRLLR
+119 F
-134 DIHEGDIIF
+134 
-143 GADGKPTRVLFE
+143 
-155 SEIQYRPCYKIL
+155 Q
-167 FENGE
+167 
-172 EIISADNH
+172 
-180 RWLVKCRNDKKP
+180 
-192 DNLVV
+192 
-197 RTTQEMYDK
+197 
-206 GIYLQRKDGKGKEY
+206 
-220 NWRTILTNP
+220 
-229 VEYEPKEYIVDP
+229 
-241 YVLGLWLGD
+241 
-250 GDSAGPEFTTQYQFD
+250 
-265 DYKIYDYVS
+265 
-274 KLYGEPTI
+274 
-282 VSVKHNRNAVILNYN
+282 
-297 NTRINNHVSK
+297 
-307 LSSDLKKIGVFKN
+307 
-320 KHIPEEYKFG
+320 
-330 SVEQR
+330 
-335 LSLIQGLMDTDGS
+335 
-348 VASTHYHQC
+348 
-357 EFVQK
+357 
-362 RKDIVDDVQEILS
+362 
-375 SLGIKSKIKE
+375 
-385 KYVILNGKKTGPY
+385 
-398 YRLTFFTDKTLPVFK
+398 
-413 MKRKYEML
+413 
-421 PEHLHKRMKY
+421 
-431 NTIRDIIPCETVPC
+431 
-445 KCLTVDNEDHLFL
+445 
-458 CGKQYTVTH
+458 
-467 NTFLIAAIALY
+467 IAAMALY

-523 LRDSIQVPKTS
+523 LRDSIQVQKTS

-567 LWDVMISGTGF
+567 LWDVMVSGTGF

-625 DEEDDWKDE
+625 DEDDDWTDE
-634 HNWIKA
+634 KNWVKA
-640 NPNLGVTVTKKYL
+640 NPNLDVTVTRKYL

-661 NDSALETS
+661 NDSALEVS

-683 IWISDDKIRKVMAP
+683 IWISDDKIRKVMSP
-697 VNLEDY
+697 VNLDDY
-703 KDEECFMGVDL
+703 KDEDCFMGVDL

-719 LTSTTIMFPPNPDR
+719 LTSTTVMFPPNPDR
-733 EVNPDKFVFK
+733 EINPDKFVFK

-778 VDYDFILKD
+778 VDYDYILKD
-787 QININDTN
+787 QININDKN
-795 YIVNVA
+795 YVVNVA

-814 TSEGLP
+814 TEEGLP
-820 LSPYSQALGNF
+820 LTPYSQALGNF

-841 IRTGQVIIDNNPI
+841 IRTGMVVIDNNPI

-859 SNVSLK
+859 SNVTLK
-865 IDHHENAKPTK
+865 LDQHENAKPTK
-876 ANDEKSKKIDPVISM
+876 ANNDKSKKIDPVISM

-897 YLSNPRYSD
+897 YLENPRYSD
-906 GQVLTVK
+906 GQVLAVK

>member
-1 MIKLENNYTQDKYL
+1 MINLKNNYIQDKYL

-20 VISGKQ
+20 VVSGKQ
-26 VAGKLIK
+26 VTGKIIRLA
-33 LSCQRYLDFMNDAR
+33 CRRYLDFMNDTR

-61 VGKLKH
+61 ISKLKH

-90 FGFYYKD
+90 FGFYYKG

-103 KKALLTVGRKN
+103 KKALITVGRKN
-114 GKAIS
+114 GKS
-119 LDTNIPTPFGNRLLR
+119 M
-134 DIHEGDIIF
+134 
-143 GADGKPTRVLFE
+143 
-155 SEIQYRPCYKIL
+155 Q
-167 FENGE
+167 
-172 EIISADNH
+172 
-180 RWLVKCRNDKKP
+180 
-192 DNLVV
+192 
-197 RTTQEMYDK
+197 
-206 GIYLQRKDGKGKEY
+206 
-220 NWRTILTNP
+220 
-229 VEYEPKEYIVDP
+229 
-241 YVLGLWLGD
+241 
-250 GDSAGPEFTTQYQFD
+250 
-265 DYKIYDYVS
+265 
-274 KLYGEPTI
+274 
-282 VSVKHNRNAVILNYN
+282 
-297 NTRINNHVSK
+297 
-307 LSSDLKKIGVFKN
+307 
-320 KHIPEEYKFG
+320 
-330 SVEQR
+330 
-335 LSLIQGLMDTDGS
+335 
-348 VASTHYHQC
+348 
-357 EFVQK
+357 
-362 RKDIVDDVQEILS
+362 
-375 SLGIKSKIKE
+375 
-385 KYVILNGKKTGPY
+385 
-398 YRLTFFTDKTLPVFK
+398 
-413 MKRKYEML
+413 
-421 PEHLHKRMKY
+421 
-431 NTIRDIIPCETVPC
+431 
-445 KCLTVDNEDHLFL
+445 
-458 CGKQYTVTH
+458 
-467 NTFLIAAIALY
+467 IAAIALY

-625 DEEDDWKDE
+625 DDEDDWKDE
-634 HNWIKA
+634 KNWVKA
-640 NPNLGVTVTKKYL
+640 NPNLDVTVTRKYL

-661 NDSALETS
+661 NDSALEVS

-683 IWISDDKIRKVMAP
+683 IWISDDKIRKVMSP
-697 VNLEDY
+697 VNLDDY
-703 KDEECFMGVDL
+703 KDEDCFMGVDL

-719 LTSTTIMFPPNPDR
+719 LTSTTVMFPPNPDR
-733 EVNPDKFVFK
+733 EINPDKFVFK

-778 VDYDFILKD
+778 VDYDYILKD
-787 QININDTN
+787 QININDKN
-795 YIVNVA
+795 YVVNVA

-814 TSEGLP
+814 TEEGLP
-820 LSPYSQALGNF
+820 LTPYSQALGNF

-841 IRTGQVIIDNNPI
+841 IRTGMVVIDNNPI

-859 SNVSLK
+859 SNVTLK
-865 IDHHENAKPTK
+865 LDQHENAKPTK
-876 ANDEKSKKIDPVISM
+876 ANNEKSKKIDPVISM

-897 YLSNPRYSD
+897 YLENPRYSD
-906 GQVLTVK
+906 GQVLAVK

>member
-1 MIKLENNYTQDKYL
+1 MINLKNNYIQDKYL
-15 KYAQD
+15 KYAHD
-20 VISGKQ
+20 VVSGKQ
-26 VAGKLIK
+26 VAGKLIR
-33 LSCQRYLDFMNDAR
+33 LSCQRYLDLMNDTR

-61 VGKLKH
+61 VSKLKH

-103 KKALLTVGRKN
+103 KKALITVARKN
-114 GKAIS
+114 GKS
-119 LDTNIPTPFGNRLLR
+119 F
-134 DIHEGDIIF
+134 
-143 GADGKPTRVLFE
+143 
-155 SEIQYRPCYKIL
+155 Q
-167 FENGE
+167 
-172 EIISADNH
+172 
-180 RWLVKCRNDKKP
+180 
-192 DNLVV
+192 
-197 RTTQEMYDK
+197 
-206 GIYLQRKDGKGKEY
+206 
-220 NWRTILTNP
+220 
-229 VEYEPKEYIVDP
+229 
-241 YVLGLWLGD
+241 
-250 GDSAGPEFTTQYQFD
+250 
-265 DYKIYDYVS
+265 
-274 KLYGEPTI
+274 
-282 VSVKHNRNAVILNYN
+282 
-297 NTRINNHVSK
+297 
-307 LSSDLKKIGVFKN
+307 
-320 KHIPEEYKFG
+320 
-330 SVEQR
+330 
-335 LSLIQGLMDTDGS
+335 
-348 VASTHYHQC
+348 
-357 EFVQK
+357 
-362 RKDIVDDVQEILS
+362 
-375 SLGIKSKIKE
+375 
-385 KYVILNGKKTGPY
+385 
-398 YRLTFFTDKTLPVFK
+398 
-413 MKRKYEML
+413 
-421 PEHLHKRMKY
+421 
-431 NTIRDIIPCETVPC
+431 
-445 KCLTVDNEDHLFL
+445 
-458 CGKQYTVTH
+458 
-467 NTFLIAAIALY
+467 IAAIALY

-523 LRDSIQVPKTS
+523 LRDSIQVQKTS

-567 LWDVMISGTGF
+567 LWDVMVSGTGF

-625 DEEDDWKDE
+625 DDEDDWKDE
-634 HNWIKA
+634 KNWVKA
-640 NPNLGVTVTKKYL
+640 NPNLDVTVTRKYL
-653 EGQIRSAI
+653 GGQIRSAI
-661 NDSALETS
+661 NDSALEVS

-683 IWISDDKIRKVMAP
+683 IWISDDKIRKVMSP
-697 VNLEDY
+697 VNLDDY
-703 KDEECFMGVDL
+703 KDEDCFMGVDL

-719 LTSTTIMFPPNPDR
+719 LTSTTVMFPPNPDR
-733 EVNPDKFVFK
+733 EINPDKFVFK

-778 VDYDFILKD
+778 VDYDYILKD
-787 QININDTN
+787 QININDKN
-795 YIVNVA
+795 YVVNVA

-814 TSEGLP
+814 TEEGLP
-820 LSPYSQALGNF
+820 LTPYSQALGNF

-841 IRTGQVIIDNNPI
+841 IRTGMVVIDNNPI

-859 SNVSLK
+859 SNVTLK
-865 IDHHENAKPTK
+865 LDQHENAKPTK
-876 ANDEKSKKIDPVISM
+876 ANNDKSKKIDPVISM

-897 YLSNPRYSD
+897 YLENPRYSD
-906 GQVLTVK
+906 GQVLAVK

>member
-1 MIKLENNYTQDKYL
+1 MIKLENNYIQDKYL

-20 VISGKQ
+20 VVSGKQ
-26 VAGKLIK
+26 VAGKIIRLA
-33 LSCQRYLDFMNDAR
+33 CQRYLDFMNDAR

-61 VGKLKH
+61 ISKLKH

-90 FGFYYKD
+90 FGFYYKG

-103 KKALLTVGRKN
+103 KKALITVGRKN
-114 GKAIS
+114 GKS
-119 LDTNIPTPFGNRLLR
+119 M
-134 DIHEGDIIF
+134 
-143 GADGKPTRVLFE
+143 
-155 SEIQYRPCYKIL
+155 Q
-167 FENGE
+167 
-172 EIISADNH
+172 
-180 RWLVKCRNDKKP
+180 
-192 DNLVV
+192 
-197 RTTQEMYDK
+197 
-206 GIYLQRKDGKGKEY
+206 
-220 NWRTILTNP
+220 
-229 VEYEPKEYIVDP
+229 
-241 YVLGLWLGD
+241 
-250 GDSAGPEFTTQYQFD
+250 
-265 DYKIYDYVS
+265 
-274 KLYGEPTI
+274 
-282 VSVKHNRNAVILNYN
+282 
-297 NTRINNHVSK
+297 
-307 LSSDLKKIGVFKN
+307 
-320 KHIPEEYKFG
+320 
-330 SVEQR
+330 
-335 LSLIQGLMDTDGS
+335 
-348 VASTHYHQC
+348 
-357 EFVQK
+357 
-362 RKDIVDDVQEILS
+362 
-375 SLGIKSKIKE
+375 
-385 KYVILNGKKTGPY
+385 
-398 YRLTFFTDKTLPVFK
+398 
-413 MKRKYEML
+413 
-421 PEHLHKRMKY
+421 
-431 NTIRDIIPCETVPC
+431 
-445 KCLTVDNEDHLFL
+445 
-458 CGKQYTVTH
+458 
-467 NTFLIAAIALY
+467 IAAIALY

-625 DEEDDWKDE
+625 DDEDDWKDE
-634 HNWIKA
+634 KNWVKA
-640 NPNLGVTVTKKYL
+640 NPNLDVTVTRKYL

-661 NDSALETS
+661 NDSALEVS

-683 IWISDDKIRKVMAP
+683 IWISDDKIRKVMSP
-697 VNLEDY
+697 VNLDDY
-703 KDEECFMGVDL
+703 KDEDCFMGVDL

-719 LTSTTIMFPPNPDR
+719 LTSTTVMFPPNPDR
-733 EVNPDKFVFK
+733 EINPDKFVFK

-778 VDYDFILKD
+778 VDYDYILKD
-787 QININDTN
+787 QININDKN
-795 YIVNVA
+795 YVVNVA

-814 TSEGLP
+814 TEEGLP
-820 LSPYSQALGNF
+820 LTPYSQALGNF

-841 IRTGQVIIDNNPI
+841 IRTGMVVIDNNPI

-859 SNVSLK
+859 SNVTLK
-865 IDHHENAKPTK
+865 LDQHENAKPTK
-876 ANDEKSKKIDPVISM
+876 ANNEKSKKIDPVISM

-897 YLSNPRYSD
+897 YLENPRYSD
-906 GQVLTVK
+906 GQVLAVK

>member
-1 MIKLENNYTQDKYL
+1 MINLKNNYIQDKYL

-20 VISGKQ
+20 VVSGKQ
-26 VAGKLIK
+26 VTGKIIRLA
-33 LSCQRYLDFMNDAR
+33 CQRYLDFMNDAR

-61 VGKLKH
+61 ISKLKH

-90 FGFYYKD
+90 FGFYYKG

-103 KKALLTVGRKN
+103 KKALITVGRKN
-114 GKAIS
+114 GKS
-119 LDTNIPTPFGNRLLR
+119 M
-134 DIHEGDIIF
+134 
-143 GADGKPTRVLFE
+143 
-155 SEIQYRPCYKIL
+155 Q
-167 FENGE
+167 
-172 EIISADNH
+172 
-180 RWLVKCRNDKKP
+180 
-192 DNLVV
+192 
-197 RTTQEMYDK
+197 
-206 GIYLQRKDGKGKEY
+206 
-220 NWRTILTNP
+220 
-229 VEYEPKEYIVDP
+229 
-241 YVLGLWLGD
+241 
-250 GDSAGPEFTTQYQFD
+250 
-265 DYKIYDYVS
+265 
-274 KLYGEPTI
+274 
-282 VSVKHNRNAVILNYN
+282 
-297 NTRINNHVSK
+297 
-307 LSSDLKKIGVFKN
+307 
-320 KHIPEEYKFG
+320 
-330 SVEQR
+330 
-335 LSLIQGLMDTDGS
+335 
-348 VASTHYHQC
+348 
-357 EFVQK
+357 
-362 RKDIVDDVQEILS
+362 
-375 SLGIKSKIKE
+375 
-385 KYVILNGKKTGPY
+385 
-398 YRLTFFTDKTLPVFK
+398 
-413 MKRKYEML
+413 
-421 PEHLHKRMKY
+421 
-431 NTIRDIIPCETVPC
+431 
-445 KCLTVDNEDHLFL
+445 
-458 CGKQYTVTH
+458 
-467 NTFLIAAIALY
+467 IAAIALY

-625 DEEDDWKDE
+625 DDEDDWKDE
-634 HNWIKA
+634 KNWVKA
-640 NPNLGVTVTKKYL
+640 NPNLDVTVTRKYL

-661 NDSALETS
+661 NDSALEVS

-683 IWISDDKIRKVMAP
+683 IWISDDKIRKVMSP
-697 VNLEDY
+697 VNLDDY
-703 KDEECFMGVDL
+703 KDEDCFMGVDL

-719 LTSTTIMFPPNPDR
+719 LTSTTVMFPPNPDR
-733 EVNPDKFVFK
+733 EINPDKFVFK

-778 VDYDFILKD
+778 VDYDYILKD
-787 QININDTN
+787 QININDKN
-795 YIVNVA
+795 YVVNVA

-814 TSEGLP
+814 TEEGLP
-820 LSPYSQALGNF
+820 LTPYSQALGNF

-841 IRTGQVIIDNNPI
+841 IRTGMVVIDNNPI

-859 SNVSLK
+859 SNVTLK
-865 IDHHENAKPTK
+865 LDQHENAKPTK
-876 ANDEKSKKIDPVISM
+876 ANNEKSKKIDPVISM

-897 YLSNPRYSD
+897 YLENPRYSD
-906 GQVLTVK
+906 GQVLAVK

>member
-1 MIKLENNYTQDKYL
+1 MINLKNNYIQDKYL

-20 VISGKQ
+20 VVSGKQ
-26 VAGKLIK
+26 VAGKLIR
-33 LSCQRYLDFMNDAR
+33 LSCQRYLDLMNDTR

-61 VGKLKH
+61 ISKLKH

-103 KKALLTVGRKN
+103 KKALITVGRKN
-114 GKAIS
+114 GKS
-119 LDTNIPTPFGNRLLR
+119 M
-134 DIHEGDIIF
+134 
-143 GADGKPTRVLFE
+143 
-155 SEIQYRPCYKIL
+155 Q
-167 FENGE
+167 
-172 EIISADNH
+172 
-180 RWLVKCRNDKKP
+180 
-192 DNLVV
+192 
-197 RTTQEMYDK
+197 
-206 GIYLQRKDGKGKEY
+206 
-220 NWRTILTNP
+220 
-229 VEYEPKEYIVDP
+229 
-241 YVLGLWLGD
+241 
-250 GDSAGPEFTTQYQFD
+250 
-265 DYKIYDYVS
+265 
-274 KLYGEPTI
+274 
-282 VSVKHNRNAVILNYN
+282 
-297 NTRINNHVSK
+297 
-307 LSSDLKKIGVFKN
+307 
-320 KHIPEEYKFG
+320 
-330 SVEQR
+330 
-335 LSLIQGLMDTDGS
+335 
-348 VASTHYHQC
+348 
-357 EFVQK
+357 
-362 RKDIVDDVQEILS
+362 
-375 SLGIKSKIKE
+375 
-385 KYVILNGKKTGPY
+385 
-398 YRLTFFTDKTLPVFK
+398 
-413 MKRKYEML
+413 
-421 PEHLHKRMKY
+421 
-431 NTIRDIIPCETVPC
+431 
-445 KCLTVDNEDHLFL
+445 
-458 CGKQYTVTH
+458 
-467 NTFLIAAIALY
+467 IAAIALY

-634 HNWIKA
+634 KNWVKA
-640 NPNLGVTVTKKYL
+640 NPNLDVTVTRKYL

-661 NDSALETS
+661 NDSALEVS

-683 IWISDDKIRKVMAP
+683 IWISDDKIRKVMSP
-697 VNLEDY
+697 VNLDDY
-703 KDEECFMGVDL
+703 KDEDCFMGVDL

-719 LTSTTIMFPPNPDR
+719 LTSTTVMFPPNPDR
-733 EVNPDKFVFK
+733 EINPDKFVFK

-778 VDYDFILKD
+778 VDYDYILKD
-787 QININDTN
+787 QININDKN
-795 YIVNVA
+795 YVVNVA

-814 TSEGLP
+814 TEEGLP
-820 LSPYSQALGNF
+820 LTPYSQALGNF

-841 IRTGQVIIDNNPI
+841 IRTGMVVIDNNPI

-859 SNVSLK
+859 SNVTLK
-865 IDHHENAKPTK
+865 LDQHENAKPTK
-876 ANDEKSKKIDPVISM
+876 ANNEKSKKIDPVISM

-897 YLSNPRYSD
+897 YLENPRYSD
-906 GQVLTVK
+906 GQVLAVK

>member
-1 MIKLENNYTQDKYL
+1 MINLKNNYIQDKYL

-20 VISGKQ
+20 VVSGKQ

-33 LSCQRYLDFMNDAR
+33 LACQRYLDLMNDTR

-61 VGKLKH
+61 TSKLKH

-103 KKALLTVGRKN
+103 KKALITVARKN
-114 GKAIS
+114 GKS
-119 LDTNIPTPFGNRLLR
+119 F
-134 DIHEGDIIF
+134 
-143 GADGKPTRVLFE
+143 
-155 SEIQYRPCYKIL
+155 Q
-167 FENGE
+167 
-172 EIISADNH
+172 
-180 RWLVKCRNDKKP
+180 
-192 DNLVV
+192 
-197 RTTQEMYDK
+197 
-206 GIYLQRKDGKGKEY
+206 
-220 NWRTILTNP
+220 
-229 VEYEPKEYIVDP
+229 
-241 YVLGLWLGD
+241 
-250 GDSAGPEFTTQYQFD
+250 
-265 DYKIYDYVS
+265 
-274 KLYGEPTI
+274 
-282 VSVKHNRNAVILNYN
+282 
-297 NTRINNHVSK
+297 
-307 LSSDLKKIGVFKN
+307 
-320 KHIPEEYKFG
+320 
-330 SVEQR
+330 
-335 LSLIQGLMDTDGS
+335 
-348 VASTHYHQC
+348 
-357 EFVQK
+357 
-362 RKDIVDDVQEILS
+362 
-375 SLGIKSKIKE
+375 
-385 KYVILNGKKTGPY
+385 
-398 YRLTFFTDKTLPVFK
+398 
-413 MKRKYEML
+413 
-421 PEHLHKRMKY
+421 
-431 NTIRDIIPCETVPC
+431 
-445 KCLTVDNEDHLFL
+445 
-458 CGKQYTVTH
+458 
-467 NTFLIAAIALY
+467 IAAIALY

-625 DEEDDWKDE
+625 DDEDDWKDE
-634 HNWIKA
+634 KNWVKA
-640 NPNLGVTVTKKYL
+640 NPNLGVTVTRKYL

-661 NDSALETS
+661 NDSALEVS

-683 IWISDDKIRKVMAP
+683 IWISDDKIRKVMSP
-697 VNLEDY
+697 VNLDDY
-703 KDEECFMGVDL
+703 KDEDCFMGVDL

-719 LTSTTIMFPPNPDR
+719 LTSTTVMFPPNPDR
-733 EVNPDKFVFK
+733 EINPDKFVFK

-778 VDYDFILKD
+778 VDYDYILKD
-787 QININDTN
+787 QININDKN
-795 YIVNVA
+795 YVVNVA

-814 TSEGLP
+814 TEEGLP
-820 LSPYSQALGNF
+820 LTPYSQALGNF

-841 IRTGQVIIDNNPI
+841 IRTGMVVIDNNPI

-859 SNVSLK
+859 SNVTLK
-865 IDHHENAKPTK
+865 LDQHENAKPTK
-876 ANDEKSKKIDPVISM
+876 ANNEKSKKIDPVISM

-897 YLSNPRYSD
+897 YLENPRYSD
-906 GQVLTVK
+906 GQVLAVK

>member
-1 MIKLENNYTQDKYL
+1 MINLKNNYIQDKYL

-20 VISGKQ
+20 VVSGKQ
-26 VAGKLIK
+26 VAGKLIR
-33 LSCQRYLDFMNDAR
+33 LSCQRYLDLMNDTR

-61 VGKLKH
+61 VSKLKH

-114 GKAIS
+114 GKS
-119 LDTNIPTPFGNRLLR
+119 
-134 DIHEGDIIF
+134 
-143 GADGKPTRVLFE
+143 
-155 SEIQYRPCYKIL
+155 
-167 FENGE
+167 
-172 EIISADNH
+172 
-180 RWLVKCRNDKKP
+180 
-192 DNLVV
+192 
-197 RTTQEMYDK
+197 
-206 GIYLQRKDGKGKEY
+206 
-220 NWRTILTNP
+220 
-229 VEYEPKEYIVDP
+229 
-241 YVLGLWLGD
+241 
-250 GDSAGPEFTTQYQFD
+250 
-265 DYKIYDYVS
+265 
-274 KLYGEPTI
+274 
-282 VSVKHNRNAVILNYN
+282 
-297 NTRINNHVSK
+297 
-307 LSSDLKKIGVFKN
+307 
-320 KHIPEEYKFG
+320 
-330 SVEQR
+330 
-335 LSLIQGLMDTDGS
+335 
-348 VASTHYHQC
+348 
-357 EFVQK
+357 
-362 RKDIVDDVQEILS
+362 
-375 SLGIKSKIKE
+375 
-385 KYVILNGKKTGPY
+385 
-398 YRLTFFTDKTLPVFK
+398 
-413 MKRKYEML
+413 
-421 PEHLHKRMKY
+421 
-431 NTIRDIIPCETVPC
+431 
-445 KCLTVDNEDHLFL
+445 
-458 CGKQYTVTH
+458 
-467 NTFLIAAIALY
+467 FLIAAMALY

-634 HNWIKA
+634 KNWVKA
-640 NPNLGVTVTKKYL
+640 NPNLDVTVTRKYL

-661 NDSALETS
+661 NDSALEVS

-683 IWISDDKIRKVMAP
+683 IWISDDKIRKVMSP
-697 VNLEDY
+697 VNLDDY
-703 KDEECFMGVDL
+703 KDEDCFMGVDL

-719 LTSTTIMFPPNPDR
+719 LTSTTVMFPPNPDR
-733 EVNPDKFVFK
+733 EINPDKFVFK

-778 VDYDFILKD
+778 VDYDYILKD
-787 QININDTN
+787 QININDKN
-795 YIVNVA
+795 YVVNVA

-814 TSEGLP
+814 TEEGLP
-820 LSPYSQALGNF
+820 LTPYSQALGNF

-841 IRTGQVIIDNNPI
+841 IRTGMVVIDNNPI

-859 SNVSLK
+859 SNVTLK
-865 IDHHENAKPTK
+865 LDQHENAKPTK
-876 ANDEKSKKIDPVISM
+876 ANNDKSKKIDPVISM

-897 YLSNPRYSD
+897 YLENPRYSD
-906 GQVLTVK
+906 GQVLAVK

>member
-1 MIKLENNYTQDKYL
+1 MINLKNNYIQDKYL

-20 VISGKQ
+20 VVSGKQ
-26 VAGKLIK
+26 VAGKLIR
-33 LSCQRYLDFMNDAR
+33 LSCQRYLDLMNDTR

-61 VGKLKH
+61 VSKLKH

-103 KKALLTVGRKN
+103 KKALITVARKN
-114 GKAIS
+114 GKS
-119 LDTNIPTPFGNRLLR
+119 F
-134 DIHEGDIIF
+134 
-143 GADGKPTRVLFE
+143 
-155 SEIQYRPCYKIL
+155 Q
-167 FENGE
+167 
-172 EIISADNH
+172 
-180 RWLVKCRNDKKP
+180 
-192 DNLVV
+192 
-197 RTTQEMYDK
+197 
-206 GIYLQRKDGKGKEY
+206 
-220 NWRTILTNP
+220 
-229 VEYEPKEYIVDP
+229 
-241 YVLGLWLGD
+241 
-250 GDSAGPEFTTQYQFD
+250 
-265 DYKIYDYVS
+265 
-274 KLYGEPTI
+274 
-282 VSVKHNRNAVILNYN
+282 
-297 NTRINNHVSK
+297 
-307 LSSDLKKIGVFKN
+307 
-320 KHIPEEYKFG
+320 
-330 SVEQR
+330 
-335 LSLIQGLMDTDGS
+335 
-348 VASTHYHQC
+348 
-357 EFVQK
+357 
-362 RKDIVDDVQEILS
+362 
-375 SLGIKSKIKE
+375 
-385 KYVILNGKKTGPY
+385 
-398 YRLTFFTDKTLPVFK
+398 
-413 MKRKYEML
+413 
-421 PEHLHKRMKY
+421 
-431 NTIRDIIPCETVPC
+431 
-445 KCLTVDNEDHLFL
+445 
-458 CGKQYTVTH
+458 
-467 NTFLIAAIALY
+467 IAAIALY

-625 DEEDDWKDE
+625 DDEDDWKDE
-634 HNWIKA
+634 KNWVKA
-640 NPNLGVTVTKKYL
+640 NPNLDVTVTRKYL
-653 EGQIRSAI
+653 GGQIRSAI
-661 NDSALETS
+661 NDSALEVS

-683 IWISDDKIRKVMAP
+683 IWISDDKIRKVMSP
-697 VNLEDY
+697 VNLDDY
-703 KDEECFMGVDL
+703 KDEDCFMGVDL

-719 LTSTTIMFPPNPDR
+719 LTSTTVMFPPNPDR
-733 EVNPDKFVFK
+733 EINPDKFVFK

-778 VDYDFILKD
+778 VDYDYILKD
-787 QININDTN
+787 QININDKN
-795 YIVNVA
+795 YVVNVA

-814 TSEGLP
+814 TEEGLP
-820 LSPYSQALGNF
+820 LTPYSQALGNF

-841 IRTGQVIIDNNPI
+841 IRTGMVVIDNNPI

-859 SNVSLK
+859 SNVTLK
-865 IDHHENAKPTK
+865 LDQHENAKPTK
-876 ANDEKSKKIDPVISM
+876 ANNDKSKKIDPVISM

-897 YLSNPRYSD
+897 YLENPRYSD
-906 GQVLTVK
+906 GQVLAVK

>member
-1 MIKLENNYTQDKYL
+1 MINLKNNYIQDKYL
-15 KYAQD
+15 KYAHD
-20 VISGKQ
+20 VVSGKQ
-26 VAGKLIK
+26 VAGKLIR
-33 LSCQRYLDFMNDAR
+33 LACQRYLDLMNDTR

-61 VGKLKH
+61 VSKLKH

-114 GKAIS
+114 GKS
-119 LDTNIPTPFGNRLLR
+119 
-134 DIHEGDIIF
+134 
-143 GADGKPTRVLFE
+143 
-155 SEIQYRPCYKIL
+155 
-167 FENGE
+167 
-172 EIISADNH
+172 
-180 RWLVKCRNDKKP
+180 
-192 DNLVV
+192 
-197 RTTQEMYDK
+197 
-206 GIYLQRKDGKGKEY
+206 
-220 NWRTILTNP
+220 
-229 VEYEPKEYIVDP
+229 
-241 YVLGLWLGD
+241 
-250 GDSAGPEFTTQYQFD
+250 
-265 DYKIYDYVS
+265 
-274 KLYGEPTI
+274 
-282 VSVKHNRNAVILNYN
+282 
-297 NTRINNHVSK
+297 
-307 LSSDLKKIGVFKN
+307 
-320 KHIPEEYKFG
+320 
-330 SVEQR
+330 
-335 LSLIQGLMDTDGS
+335 
-348 VASTHYHQC
+348 
-357 EFVQK
+357 
-362 RKDIVDDVQEILS
+362 
-375 SLGIKSKIKE
+375 
-385 KYVILNGKKTGPY
+385 
-398 YRLTFFTDKTLPVFK
+398 
-413 MKRKYEML
+413 
-421 PEHLHKRMKY
+421 
-431 NTIRDIIPCETVPC
+431 
-445 KCLTVDNEDHLFL
+445 
-458 CGKQYTVTH
+458 
-467 NTFLIAAIALY
+467 FLIAAMALY

-567 LWDVMISGTGF
+567 LWDVMVSGTGF

-625 DEEDDWKDE
+625 DEDDDWTDE
-634 HNWIKA
+634 KNWVKA
-640 NPNLGVTVTKKYL
+640 NPNLDVTVTRKYL

-661 NDSALETS
+661 NDSALEVS

-683 IWISDDKIRKVMAP
+683 IWISDDKIRKVMSP
-697 VNLEDY
+697 VNLDDY
-703 KDEECFMGVDL
+703 KDEDCFMGVDL

-719 LTSTTIMFPPNPDR
+719 LTSTTVMFPPNPDR
-733 EVNPDKFVFK
+733 EINPDKFVFK

-778 VDYDFILKD
+778 VDYDYILKD
-787 QININDTN
+787 QININDKN
-795 YIVNVA
+795 YVVNVA

-814 TSEGLP
+814 TEEGLP
-820 LSPYSQALGNF
+820 LTPYSQALGNF

-841 IRTGQVIIDNNPI
+841 IRTGMVVIDNNPI

-859 SNVSLK
+859 SNVTLK
-865 IDHHENAKPTK
+865 LDQHENAKPTK
-876 ANDEKSKKIDPVISM
+876 ANNDKSKKIDPVISM

-897 YLSNPRYSD
+897 YLENPRYSD
-906 GQVLTVK
+906 GQVLAVK

>member
-1 MIKLENNYTQDKYL
+1 MINLKNNYIQDKYL

-20 VISGKQ
+20 VVSGKQ
-26 VAGKLIK
+26 VAGKIIRLA
-33 LSCQRYLDFMNDAR
+33 CQRYLDLMNDTR

-56 RVLSF
+56 RVLNF
-61 VGKLKH
+61 VSKLKH

-103 KKALLTVGRKN
+103 KKALITVARKN
-114 GKAIS
+114 GKS
-119 LDTNIPTPFGNRLLR
+119 F
-134 DIHEGDIIF
+134 
-143 GADGKPTRVLFE
+143 
-155 SEIQYRPCYKIL
+155 Q
-167 FENGE
+167 
-172 EIISADNH
+172 
-180 RWLVKCRNDKKP
+180 
-192 DNLVV
+192 
-197 RTTQEMYDK
+197 
-206 GIYLQRKDGKGKEY
+206 
-220 NWRTILTNP
+220 
-229 VEYEPKEYIVDP
+229 
-241 YVLGLWLGD
+241 
-250 GDSAGPEFTTQYQFD
+250 
-265 DYKIYDYVS
+265 
-274 KLYGEPTI
+274 
-282 VSVKHNRNAVILNYN
+282 
-297 NTRINNHVSK
+297 
-307 LSSDLKKIGVFKN
+307 
-320 KHIPEEYKFG
+320 
-330 SVEQR
+330 
-335 LSLIQGLMDTDGS
+335 
-348 VASTHYHQC
+348 
-357 EFVQK
+357 
-362 RKDIVDDVQEILS
+362 
-375 SLGIKSKIKE
+375 
-385 KYVILNGKKTGPY
+385 
-398 YRLTFFTDKTLPVFK
+398 
-413 MKRKYEML
+413 
-421 PEHLHKRMKY
+421 
-431 NTIRDIIPCETVPC
+431 
-445 KCLTVDNEDHLFL
+445 
-458 CGKQYTVTH
+458 
-467 NTFLIAAIALY
+467 IAAIALY

-523 LRDSIQVPKTS
+523 LRDSIQVTKTS

-625 DEEDDWKDE
+625 DDEDDWKDE
-634 HNWIKA
+634 KNWVKA
-640 NPNLGVTVTKKYL
+640 NPNLDVTVTRKYL

-661 NDSALETS
+661 NDSALEVS

-683 IWISDDKIRKVMAP
+683 IWISDDKIRKVMSP
-697 VNLEDY
+697 VNLDDY
-703 KDEECFMGVDL
+703 KDEDCFMGVDL

-719 LTSTTIMFPPNPDR
+719 LTSTTVMFPPNPDR
-733 EVNPDKFVFK
+733 EINPDKFVFK

-778 VDYDFILKD
+778 VDYDYILKD
-787 QININDTN
+787 QININDKN
-795 YIVNVA
+795 YVVNVA

-814 TSEGLP
+814 TEEGLP
-820 LSPYSQALGNF
+820 LTPYSQALGNF

-841 IRTGQVIIDNNPI
+841 IRTGMVVIDNNPI

-859 SNVSLK
+859 SNVTLK
-865 IDHHENAKPTK
+865 LDQHENVKPTK
-876 ANDEKSKKIDPVISM
+876 ANNEKSKKIDPVISM

-897 YLSNPRYSD
+897 YLENPRYSD
-906 GQVLTVK
+906 GQVLAVK

>member
-1 MIKLENNYTQDKYL
+1 MINLKNNYIQDKYL
-15 KYAQD
+15 KYAHD
-20 VISGKQ
+20 VVSGKQ
-26 VAGKLIK
+26 VAGKLIR
-33 LSCQRYLDFMNDAR
+33 LSCQRYLDLMNDTR

-61 VGKLKH
+61 ISKLKH

-103 KKALLTVGRKN
+103 KKALITVGRKN
-114 GKAIS
+114 GKS
-119 LDTNIPTPFGNRLLR
+119 M
-134 DIHEGDIIF
+134 
-143 GADGKPTRVLFE
+143 
-155 SEIQYRPCYKIL
+155 Q
-167 FENGE
+167 
-172 EIISADNH
+172 
-180 RWLVKCRNDKKP
+180 
-192 DNLVV
+192 
-197 RTTQEMYDK
+197 
-206 GIYLQRKDGKGKEY
+206 
-220 NWRTILTNP
+220 
-229 VEYEPKEYIVDP
+229 
-241 YVLGLWLGD
+241 
-250 GDSAGPEFTTQYQFD
+250 
-265 DYKIYDYVS
+265 
-274 KLYGEPTI
+274 
-282 VSVKHNRNAVILNYN
+282 
-297 NTRINNHVSK
+297 
-307 LSSDLKKIGVFKN
+307 
-320 KHIPEEYKFG
+320 
-330 SVEQR
+330 
-335 LSLIQGLMDTDGS
+335 
-348 VASTHYHQC
+348 
-357 EFVQK
+357 
-362 RKDIVDDVQEILS
+362 
-375 SLGIKSKIKE
+375 
-385 KYVILNGKKTGPY
+385 
-398 YRLTFFTDKTLPVFK
+398 
-413 MKRKYEML
+413 
-421 PEHLHKRMKY
+421 
-431 NTIRDIIPCETVPC
+431 
-445 KCLTVDNEDHLFL
+445 
-458 CGKQYTVTH
+458 
-467 NTFLIAAIALY
+467 IAAMALY

-567 LWDVMISGTGF
+567 LWDVMVSGTGF

-625 DEEDDWKDE
+625 DDEDDWKDE
-634 HNWIKA
+634 KNWVKA
-640 NPNLGVTVTKKYL
+640 NPNLDVTVTRKYL

-661 NDSALETS
+661 NDSALEVS

-683 IWISDDKIRKVMAP
+683 IWISDDKIRKVMSP
-697 VNLEDY
+697 VNLDDY
-703 KDEECFMGVDL
+703 KDEDCFMGVDL

-719 LTSTTIMFPPNPDR
+719 LTSTTVMFPPNPDR
-733 EVNPDKFVFK
+733 EINPDKFVFK

-778 VDYDFILKD
+778 VDYDYILKD
-787 QININDTN
+787 QININDKN
-795 YIVNVA
+795 YVVNVA

-814 TSEGLP
+814 TEEGLP
-820 LSPYSQALGNF
+820 LTPYSQALGNF

-841 IRTGQVIIDNNPI
+841 IRTGMVVIDNNPI

-859 SNVSLK
+859 SNVTLK
-865 IDHHENAKPTK
+865 LDQHENAKPTK
-876 ANDEKSKKIDPVISM
+876 ANNEKSKKIDPVISM

-897 YLSNPRYSD
+897 YLENPRYSD
-906 GQVLTVK
+906 GQVLAVK

>member
-103 KKALLTVGRKN
+103 KKALITVGRKN
-114 GKAIS
+114 GKS
-119 LDTNIPTPFGNRLLR
+119 M
-134 DIHEGDIIF
+134 
-143 GADGKPTRVLFE
+143 
-155 SEIQYRPCYKIL
+155 Q
-167 FENGE
+167 
-172 EIISADNH
+172 
-180 RWLVKCRNDKKP
+180 
-192 DNLVV
+192 
-197 RTTQEMYDK
+197 
-206 GIYLQRKDGKGKEY
+206 
-220 NWRTILTNP
+220 
-229 VEYEPKEYIVDP
+229 
-241 YVLGLWLGD
+241 
-250 GDSAGPEFTTQYQFD
+250 
-265 DYKIYDYVS
+265 
-274 KLYGEPTI
+274 
-282 VSVKHNRNAVILNYN
+282 
-297 NTRINNHVSK
+297 
-307 LSSDLKKIGVFKN
+307 
-320 KHIPEEYKFG
+320 
-330 SVEQR
+330 
-335 LSLIQGLMDTDGS
+335 
-348 VASTHYHQC
+348 
-357 EFVQK
+357 
-362 RKDIVDDVQEILS
+362 
-375 SLGIKSKIKE
+375 
-385 KYVILNGKKTGPY
+385 
-398 YRLTFFTDKTLPVFK
+398 
-413 MKRKYEML
+413 
-421 PEHLHKRMKY
+421 
-431 NTIRDIIPCETVPC
+431 
-445 KCLTVDNEDHLFL
+445 
-458 CGKQYTVTH
+458 
-467 NTFLIAAIALY
+467 IAAIALY

>member
-26 VAGKLIK
+26 VAGKIIRLA
-33 LSCQRYLDFMNDAR
+33 CQRYLDFMNDAR

-114 GKAIS
+114 GK
-119 LDTNIPTPFGNRLLR
+119 
-134 DIHEGDIIF
+134 
-143 GADGKPTRVLFE
+143 
-155 SEIQYRPCYKIL
+155 
-167 FENGE
+167 
-172 EIISADNH
+172 
-180 RWLVKCRNDKKP
+180 
-192 DNLVV
+192 
-197 RTTQEMYDK
+197 
-206 GIYLQRKDGKGKEY
+206 
-220 NWRTILTNP
+220 
-229 VEYEPKEYIVDP
+229 
-241 YVLGLWLGD
+241 
-250 GDSAGPEFTTQYQFD
+250 
-265 DYKIYDYVS
+265 
-274 KLYGEPTI
+274 
-282 VSVKHNRNAVILNYN
+282 
-297 NTRINNHVSK
+297 
-307 LSSDLKKIGVFKN
+307 
-320 KHIPEEYKFG
+320 
-330 SVEQR
+330 
-335 LSLIQGLMDTDGS
+335 
-348 VASTHYHQC
+348 
-357 EFVQK
+357 
-362 RKDIVDDVQEILS
+362 
-375 SLGIKSKIKE
+375 
-385 KYVILNGKKTGPY
+385 
-398 YRLTFFTDKTLPVFK
+398 
-413 MKRKYEML
+413 
-421 PEHLHKRMKY
+421 
-431 NTIRDIIPCETVPC
+431 
-445 KCLTVDNEDHLFL
+445 
-458 CGKQYTVTH
+458 
-467 NTFLIAAIALY
+467 TFLIAAMALY

>member
-1 MIKLENNYTQDKYL
+1 MINLKNNYIQDKYL

-20 VISGKQ
+20 VVSGKQ
-26 VAGKLIK
+26 VAGKLIR
-33 LSCQRYLDFMNDAR
+33 LSCQRYLDLMNDTR

-61 VGKLKH
+61 ISKLKH

-103 KKALLTVGRKN
+103 KKALITVGRKN
-114 GKAIS
+114 GKS
-119 LDTNIPTPFGNRLLR
+119 M
-134 DIHEGDIIF
+134 
-143 GADGKPTRVLFE
+143 
-155 SEIQYRPCYKIL
+155 Q
-167 FENGE
+167 
-172 EIISADNH
+172 
-180 RWLVKCRNDKKP
+180 
-192 DNLVV
+192 
-197 RTTQEMYDK
+197 
-206 GIYLQRKDGKGKEY
+206 
-220 NWRTILTNP
+220 
-229 VEYEPKEYIVDP
+229 
-241 YVLGLWLGD
+241 
-250 GDSAGPEFTTQYQFD
+250 
-265 DYKIYDYVS
+265 
-274 KLYGEPTI
+274 
-282 VSVKHNRNAVILNYN
+282 
-297 NTRINNHVSK
+297 
-307 LSSDLKKIGVFKN
+307 
-320 KHIPEEYKFG
+320 
-330 SVEQR
+330 
-335 LSLIQGLMDTDGS
+335 
-348 VASTHYHQC
+348 
-357 EFVQK
+357 
-362 RKDIVDDVQEILS
+362 
-375 SLGIKSKIKE
+375 
-385 KYVILNGKKTGPY
+385 
-398 YRLTFFTDKTLPVFK
+398 
-413 MKRKYEML
+413 
-421 PEHLHKRMKY
+421 
-431 NTIRDIIPCETVPC
+431 
-445 KCLTVDNEDHLFL
+445 
-458 CGKQYTVTH
+458 
-467 NTFLIAAIALY
+467 IAAMALY

-567 LWDVMISGTGF
+567 LWDVMVSGTGF

-625 DEEDDWKDE
+625 DDEDDWKDE
-634 HNWIKA
+634 KNWVKA
-640 NPNLGVTVTKKYL
+640 NPNLDVTVTRKYL

-661 NDSALETS
+661 NDSALEVS

-683 IWISDDKIRKVMAP
+683 IWISDDKIRKVMSP
-697 VNLEDY
+697 VNLDDY
-703 KDEECFMGVDL
+703 KDEDCFMGVDL

-719 LTSTTIMFPPNPDR
+719 LTSTTVMFPPNPDR
-733 EVNPDKFVFK
+733 EINPDKFVFK

-778 VDYDFILKD
+778 VDYDYILKD
-787 QININDTN
+787 QININDKN
-795 YIVNVA
+795 YVVNVA

-814 TSEGLP
+814 TEEGLP
-820 LSPYSQALGNF
+820 LTPYSQALGNF

-841 IRTGQVIIDNNPI
+841 IRTGMVVIDNNPI

-859 SNVSLK
+859 SNVTLK
-865 IDHHENAKPTK
+865 LDQHENAKPTK
-876 ANDEKSKKIDPVISM
+876 ANNEKSKKIDPVISM

-897 YLSNPRYSD
+897 YLENPRYSD
-906 GQVLTVK
+906 GQVLAVK